1 MILTLAVSHL
11 IDAKNYQKIPGVKAL
26 EYKKKQ
32 TVFNYSGPLFFH
44 SNKGV
49 TDHDFVDYF
58 NDLIPYL
65 KAHKFSH
72 FSFDI
77 GPAAERCKTE
87 DYYYVAESK
96 VLSAEEISNITAKR
110 LSLVKKSFD
119 GIVAVENLNYF
130 PTSAYDHVCDPDFI
144 SKIVR
149 DNDIYLI
156 LDMAHAMI
164 SAHNL
169 NFSPEDYFTRLP
181 LDRVKEIHLSAHGM
195 LDGKW
200 RDLHNRPNRETYE
213 LLEMLK
219 SHVKND
225 AYLIIE
231 FYKDFAEL
239 IEIYQE
245 VDDWLSSMAKA

>member
-1 MILTLAVSHL
+1 M
-11 IDAKNYQKIPGVKAL
+11 
-26 EYKKKQ
+26 
-32 TVFNYSGPLFFH
+32 
-44 SNKGV
+44 
-49 TDHDFVDYF
+49 
-58 NDLIPYL
+58 
-65 KAHKFSH
+65 
-72 FSFDI
+72 
-77 GPAAERCKTE
+77 
-87 DYYYVAESK
+87 
-96 VLSAEEISNITAKR
+96 TAKR

-195 LDGKW
+195 LDGNW
-200 RDLHNRPNRETYE
+200 RDLHNRPNRETYA

-239 IEIYQE
+239 IEIYKE
-245 VDDWLSSMAKA
+245 VDDWLNSMAKA

>member
-11 IDAKNYQKIPGVKAL
+11 IDAENYQKIPGVKAL

-32 TVFNYSGPLFFH
+32 TVFDYSGPLLFH

-87 DYYYVAESK
+87 DYYYVVESE
-96 VLSAEEISNITAKR
+96 VLPAEEIRKITAER
-110 LSLVKKSFD
+110 LSHVKKSFD
-119 GIVAVENLNYF
+119 GLVALENLNYF

-149 DNDIYLI
+149 ENDVYLI
-156 LDMAHAMI
+156 LDIAHAMI

-181 LDRVKEIHLSAHGM
+181 LNRVKEIHLSAHGI

-200 RDLHNRPNRETYE
+200 RDLHNRPNSETYK

-219 SHVKND
+219 SHVNND
-225 AYLIIE
+225 TYLIIE
-231 FYKDFAEL
+231 FYKDFSEL
-239 IEIYQE
+239 IEIYKE
-245 VDDWLSSMAKA
+245 VGSWLNSKARA